1 MRAPIGLLGVAT
13 YLPPETRPNSWWSS
27 AIVDRWVAARAT
39 APPPP
44 SGVPVAERPREM
56 TDAMTRVLVAM
67 AQQAFDPF
75 HGVKS
80 RHVMPQDMAASDMER
95 EAAERVIAH
104 VAARTPGFARDH
116 IDVLFVHTAVPDYLL
131 SNTACV
137 LHDALGLPAR
147 CLAFEVAA
155 SSHSFLAQLTLAE
168 QMIASGR
175 ARYVLIVQSC
185 ALSRVLDTDDPLAPM
200 FGDGAAA
207 AIIGP
212 VAGGGVLANVQRT
225 QGRYPRALIAS
236 VPDRRWYDAGRDA
249 GRVILH
255 SADPVG
261 ARQVFLQTADFAIE
275 VVGEALR
282 EAALAAADVDF
293 FAVHQGTPWLRKVA
307 HDVLGLTRAR
317 SIDTFETTGYLFGV
331 SIPLVLETAQRRGML
346 ARGDRVVL
354 YGGGG
359 GVTFGAIAL
368 GWGDPVA

>member
-13 YLPPETRPNSWWSS
+13 YLPPDTRPNHWWSS
-27 AIVDRWVAARAT
+27 AIVDRWIAARAA

-44 SGVPVAERPREM
+44 SGVPAAERPRHM
-56 TDAMTRVLVAM
+56 TDAMTRVLAAM
-67 AQQAFDPF
+67 SQQAFDPF
-75 HGVKS
+75 HGVVS
-80 RHVMPQDMAASDMER
+80 RHVMPDTMAAWQMER
-95 EAAERVIAH
+95 DAAERVIAD
-104 VAARTPGFARDH
+104 VEARQIGFARDH
-116 IDVLFVHTAVPDYLL
+116 IDALLVHTAVPDYLL

-155 SSHSFLAQLTLAE
+155 ASHSFLAQLTLAE
-168 QMIASGR
+168 QLIASGR
-175 ARYVLIVQSC
+175 ARYVMLVQSC

-207 AIIGP
+207 TIVGP
-212 VAGGGVLANVQRT
+212 VDAGGVLANVQRT
-225 QGRYPRALIAS
+225 QGQYPRALIAS
-236 VPDRRWYDAGRDA
+236 VPGRRWYDE
-249 GRVILH
+249 GRVVLH
-255 SADPVG
+255 SADPVA

-282 EAALAAADVDF
+282 DARLAADDVDF

-307 HDVLGLTRAR
+307 HEVLGLRNAR

-331 SIPLVLETAQRRGML
+331 SIPLVLETAQRRGLL

-359 GVTFGAIAL
+359 GVTFGALAL